1 MIIGETPQATI
12 SHWGEQEDRKEGRR
26 GEGRGGEGRGGEGR
40 GGEGRGGE
48 GRGGEITRQGEV
60 KMEKGEKE

>member
-40 GGEGRGGE
+40 GGE
-48 GRGGEITRQGEV
+48 ITRQGEV